1 MRYTTTVR
9 RLMRAALLPLL
20 MPLPIVVSGQVPT
33 PPTAC
38 ASPVQRQFDF
48 WIGQWEVFTPDGR
61 KAGENTIEAVH
72 GGCVL
77 RESWRGRGNFEGTSL
92 NSADPTSGRWVQH
105 WVDNQG
111 GRLFL
116 AGGLQGAQMVLASV
130 NDPALR
136 SGSGRLDRITWTP
149 LEGGAVRQLWESSSD
164 AGKTWAAAFDGK
176 YVRKP

>member
-1 MRYTTTVR
+1 MHHTAPIRR
-9 RLMRAALLPLL
+9 RLRAALLPLTL
-20 MPLPIVVSGQVPT
+20 AVSAQAQT
-33 PPTAC
+33 PPAPC
-38 ASPVQRQFDF
+38 ASPVLRQFDF

-92 NSADPTSGRWVQH
+92 NSADPASGRWVQH

-116 AGGLQGAQMVLASV
+116 AGGLQDGHMVLTSIS
-130 NDPALR
+130 DPGLR
-136 SGSGRLDRITWTP
+136 SSARRLDRITWTP
-149 LEGGAVRQLWESSSD
+149 LDGGAVRQLWESSSD
-164 AGKTWAAAFDGK
+164 AGKSWTVAFDGK